1 MIIAIEL
8 VLITVFLLLAILT
21 AASETSII
29 AVNRLRL
36 KRLAVSGSRTAQ
48 KILKI
53 LEAPERFFSAI
64 LVINN
69 IVDTLI
75 AALVTVVVI
84 KIIRHETIG
93 VIVATALAAF
103 MIIIC
108 EVTAKTLAARN
119 SEKMAMSIAK
129 PVQRLI
135 NIFAPIVEVLSF
147 LTNLVIRAISGPA
160 KPKQF
165 LVSEDEI
172 RMMIKMGEEEDVNRR
187 EKYRMLSRIFEFSE
201 TVVRN
206 VMTAKKDIISINV
219 DADLDEVVN
228 KVLESG
234 YSRLPVYKD
243 SPENIIGTI
252 NMKDILNVS
261 VNKGLVVL
269 HDIIYPPVFISGDK
283 KVSEL
288 LKDFQAGHTHLAL
301 VRGEAGVVEGLV
313 TLEDLLEEIVG
324 DISDEYDIRPKQ
336 EKKKA

>member
-1 MIIAIEL
+1 MIIMIEL
-8 VLITVFLLLAILT
+8 ILIAFFLLLAVLT

-36 KRLAVSGSRTAQ
+36 KRLAVSGSKTAQ

-75 AALVTVVVI
+75 ATLMTVVVI

-103 MIIIC
+103 IIIIC

-129 PVQRLI
+129 PVQSLI
-135 NIFAPIVEVLSF
+135 NIFAPIVELLSF
-147 LTNLVIRAISGPA
+147 LTNLVISAISGPA

-172 RMMIKMGEEEDVNRR
+172 RMLIKMGEEEDVHLR

-201 TVVRN
+201 SVVRS
-206 VMTAKKDIISINV
+206 VMTAKKDIVSINV
-219 DADLDEVVN
+219 DAELDEVVN

-234 YSRLPVYKD
+234 FSRLPVYKD
-243 SPENIIGTI
+243 SPDNIIGTI

-269 HDIIYPPVFISGDK
+269 HDIIYPPVFVSGDK

-301 VRGEAGVVEGLV
+301 VRGEAGAVEGLI

-324 DISDEYDIRPKQ
+324 DINDEFDIRPKQ
-336 EKKKA
+336 DKKKP